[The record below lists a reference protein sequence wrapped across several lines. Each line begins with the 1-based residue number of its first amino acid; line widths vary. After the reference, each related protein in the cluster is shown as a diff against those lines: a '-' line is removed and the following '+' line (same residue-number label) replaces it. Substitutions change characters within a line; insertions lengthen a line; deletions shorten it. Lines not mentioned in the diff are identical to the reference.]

1 MAAYYGN
8 ILCSQI
14 NYVYDKLVTIWTA
27 VQTNLAH
34 ILHDC
39 KEGRW
44 NFNNKCVYISLGF
57 H

>member
-14 NYVYDKLVTIWTA
+14 NYVYDKLVTICT
-27 VQTNLAH
+27 VMQTNLAH
-34 ILHDC
+34 TLHDC

-44 NFNNKCVYISLGF
+44 HLNN
-57 H
+57 